1 MAAVG
6 ANQNTGGQLTP
17 EELDTLRRLHGEGL
31 GRNEI
36 ARRMDRG
43 TRTISVYAA
52 RMHLS
57 FERSQTEEA
66 TRARK
71 ADLEEKRVIL
81 ADALTDDALR
91 LSAQVW
97 EPTRI
102 HSFGGK
108 DHTYNSRDIDEP
120 LAADKRALMAAAAT
134 AAAQSVRL
142 VPPAED
148 SGAADARSML
158 GRLFKGLAEVAKEAE
173 PYSGEEAEGGDPG

>member
-6 ANQNTGGQLTP
+6 ANQNTGGQLTA
-17 EELDTLRRLHGEGL
+17 EELDELRRLHGEGL

-97 EPTRI
+97 EPTTI

-108 DHTYNSRDIDEP
+108 DHTYASRDIDEP

-142 VPPAED
+142 VPPTED

-158 GRLFKGLAEVAKEAE
+158 GKLFSGLSDLVREEQA
-173 PYSGEEAEGGDPG
+173 SEEADGESP